1 MEYKRISFTSC
12 LSSFHWTFFFLIPMQ
27 SYYPLFA
34 CIDDGSSSC
43 YCWANAERAATLLRL
58 HEELPMRAF
67 ESSGCT
73 LKWAGITK
81 SSWKTT
87 MYHLEK
93 MLKKHRRIVVK
104 NHGSMV
110 DSSYQDLN
118 VSVSS
123 DDDLSSSDDNL
134 LKFII
139 FHACFGT
146 FWVSL

>member
-1 MEYKRISFTSC
+1 
-12 LSSFHWTFFFLIPMQ
+12 
-27 SYYPLFA
+27 
-34 CIDDGSSSC
+34 
-43 YCWANAERAATLLRL
+43 
-58 HEELPMRAF
+58 MRAF

-73 LKWAGITK
+73 LKWVGITK

-93 MLKKHRRIVVK
+93 MLKKHHRIVVK

-123 DDDLSSSDDNL
+123 DGDLSSSDDNL